1 MVSTIYLFVNFCSL
15 QKVLNTSYIIFV
27 NNENSTNK
35 VLFLSHYF
43 VMSQKF
49 PMNIRSCLE
58 MQNLVCNQTVLI
70 IYSLII
76 SDTYPE
82 EYFTFLQVFILFLNI
97 KQRIRRTKFRQNLAH
112 WGCRSPFLSNIYFL
126 CIQ

>member
-1 MVSTIYLFVNFCSL
+1 MVSAIYLFVTFCSL
-15 QKVLNTSYIIFV
+15 QKVLNTSYVIFV
-27 NNENSTNK
+27 NNENSKNK

-97 KQRIRRTKFRQNLAH
+97 KQRIRRTKFWQNLAH

>member
-1 MVSTIYLFVNFCSL
+1 MVSAIYLFVTFCSL
-15 QKVLNTSYIIFV
+15 QKVLNTSYVIFV
-27 NNENSTNK
+27 NNENSKNK

-97 KQRIRRTKFRQNLAH
+97 KQRIRRPEMPCYIKMVNNKKSLKILITL
-112 WGCRSPFLSNIYFL
+112 I
-126 CIQ
+126 